1 MIYKIDYDV
10 PSDRVLLDGGA
21 LRYARKSRNMTAKDL
36 ADAAKISHGQLSNI
50 EQMKSAPLKSVAQRL
65 ADVLGV
71 RMTDIKA
78 KTRRKQQQP
87 PEEPE
92 TDTSGPVDTEKL
104 ATAEPILLFT
114 EDDALTQGLVIEQK
128 PTQQHDTKK
137 ALLTLWQ
144 DLDDVRQLHNVKV
157 TMDAGGFAYG
167 AYKATEYAQKR
178 VAKAYKDITG
188 EDLP

>member
-1 MIYKIDYDV
+1 MIYDIDYDV

-36 ADAAKISHGQLSNI
+36 ADAAKISHGQQSNI

-78 KTRRKQQQP
+78 KTRRKHQEPQ
-87 PEEPE
+87 EGPE
-92 TDTSGPVDTEKL
+92 TTTSGPVDTEKI

-114 EDDALTQGLVIEQK
+114 DADIE
-128 PTQQHDTKK
+128 PEQQHDTKK

>member
-1 MIYKIDYDV
+1 MIYEIDYDV
-10 PSDRVLLDGGA
+10 PRDRVLLDGGA

-36 ADAAKISHGQLSNI
+36 ADAAKISNGQLSNI
-50 EQMKSAPLKSVAQRL
+50 EQMKIAPLKSVAQRL

-78 KTRRKQQQP
+78 KTRRKRQEPQ
-87 PEEPE
+87 EELE
-92 TDTSGPVDTEKL
+92 TATTGPVDTDKL

-114 EDDALTQGLVIEQK
+114 DADIEPAKQY
-128 PTQQHDTKK
+128 DAKK
-137 ALLTLWQ
+137 ALLTIWK
-144 DLDDVRQLHNVKV
+144 DLDDVRQMNNVKV
-157 TMDAGGFAYG
+157 TMDTGGFAYG

>member
-1 MIYKIDYDV
+1 MIYEIDYDV

-36 ADAAKISHGQLSNI
+36 ADAAKISQGQLSNI

-65 ADVLGV
+65 ADVL
-71 RMTDIKA
+71 
-78 KTRRKQQQP
+78 
-87 PEEPE
+87 
-92 TDTSGPVDTEKL
+92 
-104 ATAEPILLFT
+104 
-114 EDDALTQGLVIEQK
+114 
-128 PTQQHDTKK
+128 
-137 ALLTLWQ
+137 
-144 DLDDVRQLHNVKV
+144 VRQLRNVKV

-178 VAKAYKDITG
+178 VAKAYKELTG

>member
-1 MIYKIDYDV
+1 MIYEIDYDV

-21 LRYARKSRNMTAKDL
+21 LRYARKSKNMTAREL

-65 ADVLGV
+65 ADVLCV
-71 RMTDIKA
+71 RMIDIKA
-78 KTRRKQQQP
+78 KTRRKQQ
-87 PEEPE
+87 EPQE
-92 TDTSGPVDTEKL
+92 RP

-114 EDDALTQGLVIEQK
+114 DADIE
-128 PTQQHDTKK
+128 PEQQHDTKK
-137 ALLTLWQ
+137 VLLKLWQ

-157 TMDAGGFAYG
+157 TMEAGGFAYG
-167 AYKATEYAQKR
+167 AYKATEYALKR

>member
-1 MIYKIDYDV
+1 MVEKKKV
-10 PSDRVLLDGGA
+10 PHLD
-21 LRYARKSRNMTAKDL
+21 
-36 ADAAKISHGQLSNI
+36 
-50 EQMKSAPLKSVAQRL
+50 
-65 ADVLGV
+65 
-71 RMTDIKA
+71 
-78 KTRRKQQQP
+78 
-87 PEEPE
+87 
-92 TDTSGPVDTEKL
+92 
-104 ATAEPILLFT
+104 
-114 EDDALTQGLVIEQK
+114 LTQSLRHQRGAEQH
-128 PTQQHDTKK
+128 HDTKK

>member
-1 MIYKIDYDV
+1 MIYEIDYDV

-21 LRYARKSRNMTAKDL
+21 LRYARKSRNMTAREL
-36 ADAAKISHGQLSNI
+36 ADAAKISQGQLSNI
-50 EQMKSAPLKSVAQRL
+50 ERMESAPLKSVAQRL

-78 KTRRKQQQP
+78 KTRRKQQ
-87 PEEPE
+87 EPQEWHKIE
-92 TDTSGPVDTEKL
+92 TSEPVEIEKP

-114 EDDALTQGLVIEQK
+114 DADIDQTQH
-128 PTQQHDTKK
+128 HDVKK

-157 TMDAGGFAYG
+157 TMDTGGFAYG

-178 VAKAYKDITG
+178 LSKAYKDITG

>member
-1 MIYKIDYDV
+1 
-10 PSDRVLLDGGA
+10 
-21 LRYARKSRNMTAKDL
+21 
-36 ADAAKISHGQLSNI
+36 
-50 EQMKSAPLKSVAQRL
+50 MKSAPLKSVAQRL

-78 KTRRKQQQP
+78 KTRRKQPEQQTG
-87 PEEPE
+87 PE
-92 TDTSGPVDTEKL
+92 TTTAGPVDTEQPT
-104 ATAEPILLFT
+104 TAEPILLFT
-114 EDDALTQGLVIEQK
+114 DADIDQ
-128 PTQQHDTKK
+128 TQQHDVKK
-137 ALLTLWQ
+137 ALLTIWQ

>member
-1 MIYKIDYDV
+1 MIYEIDYDV

-36 ADAAKISHGQLSNI
+36 ADAAKISHGQISNI

-78 KTRRKQQQP
+78 KTRRKRQELQ
-87 PEEPE
+87 EGPE
-92 TDTSGPVDTEKL
+92 TATTGPVDTEKL

-114 EDDALTQGLVIEQK
+114 DADIE
-128 PTQQHDTKK
+128 PAQQLHDVKK

-144 DLDDVRQLHNVKV
+144 DLDDVRQMNNIKV
-157 TMDAGGFAYG
+157 TMDTGGFPYG

-178 VAKAYKDITG
+178 LSKAYKDITG